1 MNFAAIEGF
10 VENGQIRLPANTKL
24 PERGRVFVL
33 IPDVN
38 GGVDPSTSN
47 GGKILHLSS
56 PRLANPSDAAKFTLT
71 MGRVNGK

>member
-10 VENGQIRLPANTKL
+10 VENGQIHLPANTKL

-33 IPDVN
+33 IPDVKE
-38 GGVDPSTSN
+38 GVDPITSG

-56 PRLANPSDAAKFTLT
+56 PRLANPSDAAKFTLK